1 MIGNLNASGFTTGG
15 DGTHGRDILG
25 VEYYYIA
32 FDTDGDEF
40 KYGGFTG
47 KNSGSKTITVSWES
61 QFVIVNAAIQN
72 SQPVMRLKSMS
83 GDESLRFHAHAVHTD
98 AITSMTATTFVV
110 GTDQKAHDYNN
121 ANDWGALKGGTNQTV
136 TVTLPVE
143 LIYFN
148 AQLVGEKVLIE
159 WTTASEIKNDYFSIE
174 RSTDG
179 INFEVIEVV
188 NGAGNSMEI
197 IDYSTFDL
205 DPLVGMVFYRIR
217 QTDFDGTN
225 VVCDIKSIFIGADVK
240 LDWIHSKLSGKDQ
253 INLYGD
259 LEGTYNVKLF
269 DLTGSIV
276 YKTSYVVATNK
287 KVTSA
292 LIDLPQSLSKGAY
305 IINIDNGQYSTS
317 GKIVVRETE

>member
-1 MIGNLNASGFTTGG
+1 
-15 DGTHGRDILG
+15 
-25 VEYYYIA
+25 
-32 FDTDGDEF
+32 
-40 KYGGFTG
+40 
-47 KNSGSKTITVSWES
+47 
-61 QFVIVNAAIQN
+61 
-72 SQPVMRLKSMS
+72 
-83 GDESLRFHAHAVHTD
+83 
-98 AITSMTATTFVV
+98 
-110 GTDQKAHDYNN
+110 
-121 ANDWGALKGGTNQTV
+121 
-136 TVTLPVE
+136 
-143 LIYFN
+143 
-148 AQLVGEKVLIE
+148 VGEKVLIE

-276 YKTSYVVATNK
+276 YKTIYVVATNK